1 MFTRQIQRM
10 CVNVV
15 RCNSGKARIDI
26 LGLYS
31 GLEAVNWI
39 YTILGRV
46 KIEDEIDA
54 DSAATTVDGGHQFG
68 TR

>member
-1 MFTRQIQRM
+1 M

-15 RCNSGKARIDI
+15 GCISGKARIDI
-26 LGLYS
+26 LGFSS
-31 GLEAVNWI
+31 GLAAVNII

-46 KIEDEIDA
+46 KIKDESAA

-68 TR
+68 RR

>member
-1 MFTRQIQRM
+1 MFTRHIQQM

-15 RCNSGKARIDI
+15 GCNSGKARIDI
-26 LGLYS
+26 LGLSS
-31 GLEAVNWI
+31 GLEAVNRI

-46 KIEDEIDA
+46 KIEDEIDE

-68 TR
+68 RR